1 MISYIDKL
9 ALVRKYYKTEF
20 KTRKNF
26 NQSEKTIITRRYN
39 KILDATQGEFKFISG
54 KHPGYVNTNRG
65 AFIPVPTSTSTTDGI
80 ITRTG
85 GMTFLDIKLPR
96 KIILGLLTG
105 KLSADDARAFIGKN
119 KDFRRLIK
127 KNNKH
132 KFAILYQ
139 GKRTPYAG
147 PSDFTKLIFVER
159 YLNAMNNISAD
170 KIIGVRV
177 ILWRD
182 VKKTGK

>member
-9 ALVRKYYKTEF
+9 ALVRKFFKIEF
-20 KTRKNF
+20 KTRKKF
-26 NQSEKTIITRRYN
+26 NKSEKSIITRRYN
-39 KILDATQGEFKFISG
+39 KILDATQGEYKFIPG

-65 AFIPVPTSTSTTDGI
+65 AFIPVPTSTSSTNGVV
-80 ITRTG
+80 TRTG

-105 KLSADDARAFIGKN
+105 KVTADDARAFIGKN
-119 KDFRRLIK
+119 KDFKRLIK
-127 KNNKH
+127 KNNKY
-132 KFAILYQ
+132 KFSILYQ

-147 PSDFTKLIFVER
+147 PSDFTKLIFIER
-159 YLNAMNNISAD
+159 YLGAMNNISAD

-177 ILWRD
+177 ILWHD